1 MPQEEAEAR
10 LDKTFALGSL
20 ARDRGR
26 FGSPVIHDGYDDESG
41 A

>member
-1 MPQEEAEAR
+1 MPQEKAEVR
-10 LDKTFALGSL
+10 LDKTFALGSF
-20 ARDRGR
+20 ARDQGR